1 MRLRRHLLREALS
14 ISITLILFMA
24 AATVLCASCAA
35 QAASENITIIDS
47 AGREVEIP
55 YPANKVV
62 LLTADNCELAVVL
75 DARDKVVGVEKS
87 APGYAEIGEMF
98 GKAANAGGSQEPDF
112 EKIADLNPDVVLGY
126 KSSLENGVADELKGM
141 GIPFVVCECNRIQ
154 TFEKDVELMGRILGK
169 EDNAK
174 EFLAFHNSIMD
185 LIAERTRS
193 ISSDQRTSLY
203 LTGGGTTFGKD
214 GGIEPYL
221 SAVGAKSIG
230 SELPGESSVTV
241 DPEWVLDQDPQ
252 VIVHWITSSKIKPT
266 PEPLIEV
273 KESYSNDPVL
283 NMTAAVKDGRVHVM
297 GWRLFKGLRFSIGLL
312 YWAKWCHP
320 ELFQDIDPE
329 EYNREYVKKFL
340 GIDLENVWAL

>member
-1 MRLRRHLLREALS
+1 
-14 ISITLILFMA
+14 MA

-55 YPANKVV
+55 YPVDKVV

-75 DARDKVVGVEKS
+75 DALDKVVGVEKS

-126 KSSLENGVADELKGM
+126 KSSLENGVADELEGM

-185 LIAERTRS
+185 LIAERTSS

-252 VIVHWITSSKIKPT
+252 VIVHWITSSKVKRRRRT
-266 PEPLIEV
+266 PLQAGGASKAPPHESGIRLTRSQSEACLHRLASFEFQQIHLLVCIFFFLCPLLFNII
-273 KESYSNDPVL
+273 SYYVSCNAITHCSDISAITP
-283 NMTAAVKDGRVHVM
+283 K
-297 GWRLFKGLRFSIGLL
+297 FS
-312 YWAKWCHP
+312 AP
-320 ELFQDIDPE
+320 
-329 EYNREYVKKFL
+329 
-340 GIDLENVWAL
+340 